1 MRSNAREA
9 RIEKELNDAR
19 MDVALGETLKDFRL
33 SVHAWSEAAM
43 NRPGRS
49 IHPAVRTTWRLAVSW
64 AMGCLLAAGS
74 VGGALYERHHRQEV
88 VRQAAAEQVR
98 QRQLAAEMTTA
109 ANTRDQN
116 GSASTREEDEQL
128 LAEVD
133 SAVSRQVPS
142 AMEPLAALMEGTE
155 DQ

>member
-1 MRSNAREA
+1 MRWNRRQARTAE
-9 RIEKELNDAR
+9 EMDETR
-19 MDVALGETLKDFRL
+19 MDAVLEGALKDFRL

-43 NRPGRS
+43 NRPRRP

-74 VGGALYERHHRQEV
+74 VGGALYERHHRQEMA
-88 VRQAAAEQVR
+88 RQAAAEEAR
-98 QRQLAAEMTTA
+98 QRQLAADTA
-109 ANTRDQN
+109 AA
-116 GSASTREEDEQL
+116 ASTRETDEQL

-142 AMEPLAALMEGTE
+142 AMEPLAALMEETGE
-155 DQ
+155 Q

>member
-1 MRSNAREA
+1 MRSNERQTGVAE
-9 RIEKELNDAR
+9 ELNETR
-19 MDVALGETLKDFRL
+19 MDPVLQEALKDFRL

-43 NRPGRS
+43 NRPRRP
-49 IHPAVRTTWRLAVSW
+49 IHSAVRTTWRFAVIW

-74 VGGALYERHHRQEV
+74 VGGALYERHHRQEMA
-88 VRQAAAEQVR
+88 RQAAVEQ
-98 QRQLAAEMTTA
+98 QRQLAAQTA
-109 ANTRDQN
+109 AA
-116 GSASTREEDEQL
+116 ASTRKQDEQL

-142 AMEPLAALMEGTE
+142 AMEPLAALMEGTG